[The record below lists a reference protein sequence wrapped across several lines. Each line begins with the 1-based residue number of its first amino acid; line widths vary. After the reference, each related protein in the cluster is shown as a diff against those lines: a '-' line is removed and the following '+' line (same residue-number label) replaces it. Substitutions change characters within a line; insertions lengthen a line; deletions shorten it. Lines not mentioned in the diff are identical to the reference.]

1 VAVKAWS
8 VVEPLTRIVETLASV
23 DEAVE
28 RKPFKKARVVEVAF
42 SAEPR
47 VLNGKAKD
55 EPDAGQAVLQ
65 SLEIQRV
72 VKAPVEEKKLVV
84 VALDA
89 VKSWSVEEPRAR
101 KFVAYSCVA
110 VADGENRAWKVEDPF
125 TNRLTRVSNPTLE
138 VLALKLVVEA
148 KPET

>member
-1 VAVKAWS
+1 
-8 VVEPLTRIVETLASV
+8 LASV

-47 VLNGKAKD
+47 VLNGKAKG
-55 EPDAGQAVLQ
+55 PPAVGQEVLQ

-84 VALDA
+84 VALVPVA
-89 VKSWSVEEPRAR
+89 FWKKKFWS
-101 KFVAYSCVA
+101 
-110 VADGENRAWKVEDPF
+110 
-125 TNRLTRVSNPTLE
+125 
-138 VLALKLVVEA
+138 VVEA
-148 KPET
+148 KNVCSPPQMLLVVVPKPIDRAFEPLRTMG